1 MVGIIRLLCEF
12 DAMGLISPACKFR
25 ANFFRTTCTPFQPV
39 SLRAVRTRNP
49 AHLKV
54 TQKRSRPLIH
64 TSPEAHT
71 RTGWRAA
78 EGMASDASVS
88 SPDSSPSARRRAQ
101 PLLLG
106 SGASTP
112 SRLSAEAAAQLQV
125 EHAGL
130 NKRLERVDVER
141 KGAEQRAHEKEEEN
155 HALRREKDELEHQLR
170 RKQLEVET
178 LSTLN
183 REQAAEHRGR
193 YTALQVQ
200 ASDLE
205 CQLSAQR
212 SRISELE
219 EELRREKSAAARE
232 QELVAQ
238 LQRQEEE
245 ASLAREA
252 SEREREKRKQREKEM
267 LQGHRE
273 RLKKQSDASLREQEK
288 LRRSHSQAVEVL
300 NLKVRGIRVS

>member
-1 MVGIIRLLCEF
+1 
-12 DAMGLISPACKFR
+12 
-25 ANFFRTTCTPFQPV
+25 
-39 SLRAVRTRNP
+39 
-49 AHLKV
+49 
-54 TQKRSRPLIH
+54 
-64 TSPEAHT
+64 
-71 RTGWRAA
+71 
-78 EGMASDASVS
+78 MASDASVS

-101 PLLLG
+101 PLFLG

-130 NKRLERVDVER
+130 NKRLERVNVER

-170 RKQLEVET
+170 RKQLEVDT
-178 LSTLN
+178 LGTLN

-212 SRISELE
+212 SRIFELE
-219 EELRREKSAAARE
+219 EELRRGKSAAARE
-232 QELVAQ
+232 QELIAQ

-245 ASLAREA
+245 AVLAREA
-252 SEREREKRKQREKEM
+252 SERERENRRQREKEM
-267 LQGHRE
+267 LQEHRE
-273 RLKKQSDASLREQEK
+273 RLKKQGDASLREQEK

-300 NLKVRGIRVS
+300 NLKVRVL

>member
-1 MVGIIRLLCEF
+1 
-12 DAMGLISPACKFR
+12 
-25 ANFFRTTCTPFQPV
+25 
-39 SLRAVRTRNP
+39 
-49 AHLKV
+49 
-54 TQKRSRPLIH
+54 
-64 TSPEAHT
+64 
-71 RTGWRAA
+71 
-78 EGMASDASVS
+78 MASDASVS

-245 ASLAREA
+245 AMGAKARKNEHVARLALSGPRV
-252 SEREREKRKQREKEM
+252 
-267 LQGHRE
+267 
-273 RLKKQSDASLREQEK
+273 
-288 LRRSHSQAVEVL
+288 VEVGGFVCFPL
-300 NLKVRGIRVS
+300 FIKKREGDYKMMLAYH